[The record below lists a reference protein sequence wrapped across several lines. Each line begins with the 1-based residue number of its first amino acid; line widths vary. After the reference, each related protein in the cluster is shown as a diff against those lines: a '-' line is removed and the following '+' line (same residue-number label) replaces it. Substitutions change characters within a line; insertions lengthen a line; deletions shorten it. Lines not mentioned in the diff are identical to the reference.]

1 MKKYL
6 ALTAIAA
13 VALTG
18 CVTTDMR
25 MGSPEAKTV
34 ATGAAGGASAENA
47 NTELER
53 CDSSLGT
60 ISLVENQTAGWYT
73 ILTQQYRLPPT
84 SQLLRLMIQ
93 QSNCFIVVERGAAG
107 MAPWRVNAR

>member
-84 SQLLRLMIQ
+84 SQLLRLDDPAVQ
-93 QSNCFIVVERGAAG
+93 LLHRRGNAARP
-107 MAPWRVNAR
+107 AWRHGA

>member
-60 ISLVENQTAGWYT
+60 ISWSRTRPPAGTPSSPSSTAC
-73 ILTQQYRLPPT
+73 RPPR
-84 SQLLRLMIQ
+84 S
-93 QSNCFIVVERGAAG
+93 CCA
-107 MAPWRVNAR
+107 